1 MSSEPALPTTS
12 RVRLRSA
19 TRDDLEAYVRLET
32 DPEVRRYIG
41 GPSSAATVAA
51 IRASTPT
58 PRWGRYV
65 VASTETDQLI
75 GTLFLK
81 RDRDEL
87 EVGYL
92 FLPEY
97 WGRGLAFEA
106 LEALLGWVSESCTDK
121 EIIAVTQ
128 TANERSMRLL
138 DRLGFKERERFEEFG
153 AEQAVL
159 VRQLG

>member
-1 MSSEPALPTTS
+1 
-12 RVRLRSA
+12 
-19 TRDDLEAYVRLET
+19 
-32 DPEVRRYIG
+32 
-41 GPSSAATVAA
+41 
-51 IRASTPT
+51 
-58 PRWGRYV
+58 

-128 TANERSMRLL
+128 TANERSMHLL

>member
-1 MSSEPALPTTS
+1 
-12 RVRLRSA
+12 
-19 TRDDLEAYVRLET
+19 
-32 DPEVRRYIG
+32 
-41 GPSSAATVAA
+41 
-51 IRASTPT
+51 
-58 PRWGRYV
+58 

-106 LEALLGWVSESCTDK
+106 LETLLRWVSETCTDK
-121 EIIAVTQ
+121 EITAVTQ
-128 TANERSMRLL
+128 TANERSMRLH
-138 DRLGFKERERFEEFG
+138 DRRRAACKTAGSAYVGSNPTPATRWS
-153 AEQAVL
+153 
-159 VRQLG
+159 

>member
-12 RVRLRSA
+12 RVTLRPP

-32 DPEVRRYIG
+32 DSEVRRYLG
-41 GPSSAATVAA
+41 GPSCEATVAA

-65 VASTETDQLI
+65 VASTETDQLM
-75 GTLFLK
+75 GALFLK
-81 RDRDEL
+81 RERDEL

-106 LEALLGWVSESCTDK
+106 VGALLRWVSETCTDK
-121 EIIAVTQ
+121 EIVAVTQ
-128 TANERSMRLL
+128 TANERSVRLL
-138 DRLGFKERERFEEFG
+138 ARLGFTERQRMEEFG